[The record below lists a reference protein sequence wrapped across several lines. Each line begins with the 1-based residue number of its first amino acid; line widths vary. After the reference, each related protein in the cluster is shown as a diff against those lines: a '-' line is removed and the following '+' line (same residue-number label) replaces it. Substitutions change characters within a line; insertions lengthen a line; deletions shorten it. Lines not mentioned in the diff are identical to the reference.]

1 MSRAQLIWG
10 IPKEKE
16 VAVKTDTDVDGGAAG
31 IIAYASLKMA
41 GYRPRIYAHY
51 AERDSKQPGTYAAQ
65 YRMKDVLQYLGGNYG
80 AIITIDIPPATE
92 LQRRAENLDT
102 IRQVTTAGAT
112 VIIYDQYDH
121 AEPEYWQ
128 QLRDVGAIT
137 RLYWDGMSVKL
148 GLAVDLGVYDPVF
161 ERFALL
167 GSVADNDQNVSAMT
181 SREFEEFVQR
191 VVDAVHK
198 FVMPQYLR
206 EQGISI
212 EQFGS
217 TGAEVYYVVERLNLD
232 YDRYLQLIRELE
244 PRIPPNQRLP
254 PAPLHYRSLQYV
266 VVADAEQNRIAP
278 GLMWKFAWLLTYTTG
293 APVAVVYGPSPRG
306 GYTILIAAYWRRKHE
321 VAPIIEELARDLAS
335 RIPDSLITG
344 HYGARSVGSAR
355 MTKETAEQLA
365 LEVARRLNEAYETRV
380 LGITSQ
386 ASRVLLGIGVGALEE
401 FAKAINADLRAI
413 LDRIAA
419 IEERQLQLYQEYL
432 ELKRR
437 QVELLERMGQQG
449 QGNQQRFR
457 AD

>member
-1 MSRAQLIWG
+1 MSRALIWG

-16 VAVKTDTDVDGGAAG
+16 VAVKTDTDVDGGTAG
-31 IIAYASLKMA
+31 IIAYSALKMA
-41 GYRPRIYAHY
+41 GYRPRVYSHY
-51 AERDSKQPGTYAAQ
+51 AERGSNQPGTYAAQ
-65 YRMKDVLQYLGGNYG
+65 YRMKDVLQYLGGDYG
-80 AIITIDIPPATE
+80 AVITIDIPPAAE

-102 IRQVTTAGAT
+102 IRQLTSAGVP
-112 VIIYDQYDH
+112 VIVYDQYDH
-121 AEPEYWQ
+121 APLEYWN
-128 QLRDVGAIT
+128 QLKGAGAIA

-148 GLAVDLGVYDPVF
+148 GLPVDLGVYDPVF
-161 ERFALL
+161 EKFALL

-181 SREFEEFVQR
+181 SREFEEFVNR

-198 FVMPQYLR
+198 GPMRQYLR
-206 EQGISI
+206 EIGISI
-212 EQFGS
+212 ETYGN
-217 TGAEVYYVVERLNLD
+217 TGAEIVFVVDRLNLD
-232 YDRYLQLIRELE
+232 YDKYIEVIKELE
-244 PRIPPNQRLP
+244 PRIPPDQRLP

-266 VVADAEQNRIAP
+266 VVADAEQNRIAS

-293 APVAVVYGPSPRG
+293 APAAVVYGPSPRG
-306 GYTILIAAYWRRKHE
+306 GYTILIAGYWRRKHE
-321 VAPIIEELARDLAS
+321 VAPIVEELARDLAN

-386 ASRVLLGIGVGALEE
+386 ASRVLLGIGAGIFEE
-401 FAKAINADLRAI
+401 FAKAINADLRTI
-413 LDRIAA
+413 LERIAA

-437 QVELLERMGQQG
+437 QVELLERMNQQG
-449 QGNQQRFR
+449 QQQRFR
-457 AD
+457 TD